1 MITLS
6 ELNGCLILRNYSNT
20 QQESMQ
26 RPATAIFT
34 SASVVSWLLS
44 SASYL
49 SRTQQSNSHQSLWT
63 CYCYHSWTT

>member
-6 ELNGCLILRNYSNT
+6 ELNGCLILQNYSNT

-34 SASVVSWLLS
+34 NASVVSWLLS

-49 SRTQQSNSHQSLWT
+49 SRTQQSNSHQSL
-63 CYCYHSWTT
+63 